1 MTRSKFFLKDG
12 LLQGFT
18 LDGHSGAGEAG
29 TDIICAAVPSAA
41 YLIANTLTEVM
52 GCQAS
57 AADADGHMAVFVQD
71 VDLVRCQDLLQ
82 GFRLHM
88 EGLREQYPRNISVE
102 IAEGTSPSYRSRT
115 D

>member
-29 TDIICAAVPSAA
+29 TDIICAAVSSAA

-57 AADADGHMAVFVQD
+57 AADADGHMA
-71 VDLVRCQDLLQ
+71 CLLYTSANRSQ
-82 GFRLHM
+82 GYSPQKQQYSTPPCSRLQRATAQ
-88 EGLREQYPRNISVE
+88 G
-102 IAEGTSPSYRSRT
+102 
-115 D
+115 